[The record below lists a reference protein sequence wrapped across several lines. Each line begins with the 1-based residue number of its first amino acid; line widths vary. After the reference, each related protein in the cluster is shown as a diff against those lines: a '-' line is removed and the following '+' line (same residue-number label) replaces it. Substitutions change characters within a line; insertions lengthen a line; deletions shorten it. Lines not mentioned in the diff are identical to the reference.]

1 MANPAQCGDGWS
13 SVSDAL
19 LHEIRGKLA
28 HFEGKTWNEILIREK
43 HWNHTVP
50 VSKLRST
57 ARERLRAMKLDDV
70 EEVVSLRLTGAQR
83 LWGYRILAVFHVL
96 WWDPEHKVYFG

>member
-1 MANPAQCGDGWS
+1 
-13 SVSDAL
+13 
-19 LHEIRGKLA
+19 
-28 HFEGKTWNEILIREK
+28 
-43 HWNHTVP
+43 
-50 VSKLRST
+50 
-57 ARERLRAMKLDDV
+57 MKLDDV